1 MFSSG
6 FSPCSL
12 CDSRWKTFQWIS
24 SKRTNSVLADK
35 PSRMLNLD
43 HAGGQSAKTAQRF
56 ETWHRLR
63 YYVFEPELQR
73 PLFQHFDVAS
83 RFLQVFFP
91 KRKTSLQRITPQAMN
106 KSSPFL
112 PDPMEDG
119 KLAINAF
126 AGGFRT
132 PSIFE
137 ALGDIGVGPTNM
149 DDFGIWKPNLRT
161 SG

>member
-1 MFSSG
+1 
-6 FSPCSL
+6 
-12 CDSRWKTFQWIS
+12 
-24 SKRTNSVLADK
+24 
-35 PSRMLNLD
+35 MLNLD

-119 KLAINAF
+119 KLAINVF
-126 AGGFRT
+126 TGGFRT
-132 PSIFE
+132 ASILE
-137 ALGDIGVGPTNM
+137 ALDDIRAGPTNM
-149 DDFGIWKPNLRT
+149 DDFGIWKHIQPEGQRERIAWILPTPGDLQPADIGVANILSPT
-161 SG
+161 KK